1 MENKLNYITSDE
13 ISFYNSDGGLLMA
26 KYKGEDIG
34 RVAVLRMFPL
44 QYAEEYLCVRV
55 INYDRFDKEAETGII
70 RNLKDFPENAVRLVR
85 AELEKRYFVPDIINV
100 NEIKEQVGHILWK
113 VTTNKGEREFTL
125 TDMSSNITALDGG
138 QLLLTDVYGNRYR
151 IPDISRLDDKT
162 IQIIEIWV

>member
-1 MENKLNYITSDE
+1 MENKLNYITPDE

-34 RVAVLRMFPL
+34 RIAVLRMFPL

-55 INYDRFDKEAETGII
+55 QNYDRFDKETETGII
-70 RNLKDFPENAVRLVR
+70 RDLKDFPDDAVCLIR
-85 AELEKRYFVPDIINV
+85 AELERRYFVPDIINV

-125 TDMSSNITALDGG
+125 ADMSSNITALGGG
-138 QLLLTDVYGNRYR
+138 QILLTDVYGNRYR
-151 IPDISRLDDKT
+151 IPDMSRLDDKT
-162 IQIIEIWV
+162 MRIIEIWV